1 MNKHRKQLSLS
12 AMCRQLGVSRE
23 GFYKWLKREGKT
35 NTSDSQQDDTD
46 RLVKG
51 MFHKHKRRYGAPRI
65 AKALRNTGIIINRKT
80 VAKSMK
86 KQGLRAKAAG
96 KYKATTDSKHNLPVY
111 ENLLQQ
117 DFTATAPNQKYAQ
130 DITYLDTG
138 EGWVYL
144 AVVID
149 LYSRYVVGWSM
160 SERMTAPLVTDAL
173 KMALD
178 RRGNPA
184 GVIVHSDRGSQYCS
198 NIYRDLVKS
207 NMLKGSMSKKGCC
220 YDNACA
226 ESFFHTLKVE
236 LIHGETYLTRESIR
250 AAVFEY
256 IEIEYNQTRLHS
268 SNHYQSP
275 ADYEIKLAA

>member
-1 MNKHRKQLSLS
+1 
-12 AMCRQLGVSRE
+12 MCRQLAVSRE
-23 GFYKWLKREGKT
+23 SYYKWLKRAGKASV
-35 NTSDSQQDDTD
+35 NKLQQHDTD

-51 MFHKHKRRYGAPRI
+51 LFYKHKRRYGAPRI
-65 AKALRNTGIIINRKT
+65 AKVLRNIGIVINRKT

-111 ENLLQQ
+111 DNLLQQ
-117 DFTATAPNQKYAQ
+117 DFTATAPNQKYVQ
-130 DITYLDTG
+130 DITYLNTG
-138 EGWVYL
+138 EGWIYL

-160 SERMTAPLVTDAL
+160 SERMTAPLVTDAMN
-173 KMALD
+173 MALD
-178 RRGNPA
+178 RRGSPA

-207 NMLKGSMSKKGCC
+207 NKLKGSMSKKGCC

-236 LIHGETYLTRESIR
+236 LIHGESYPTQESIR

-256 IEIEYNQTRLHS
+256 IEIEYNRTRLHS
-268 SNHYQSP
+268 SNNYLSP

>member
-1 MNKHRKQLSLS
+1 
-12 AMCRQLGVSRE
+12 MCRQLDVSRE
-23 GFYKWLKREGKT
+23 SYYKWLKRAGKASV
-35 NTSDSQQDDTD
+35 NKLQQHDTD

-51 MFHKHKRRYGAPRI
+51 LFYKHKRRYGAPRI
-65 AKALRNTGIIINRKT
+65 AKVLRNIGIVINRKT

-117 DFTATAPNQKYAQ
+117 DFTATAPNQKYVQ
-130 DITYLDTG
+130 DITYLNTG
-138 EGWVYL
+138 EGWIYL

-149 LYSRYVVGWSM
+149 LFSRYVVGWSM
-160 SERMTAPLVTDAL
+160 SERMTAPLVTEAMS
-173 KMALD
+173 MALD
-178 RRGNPA
+178 RRGSPA

-198 NIYRDLVKS
+198 NIYRELVKS
-207 NMLKGSMSKKGCC
+207 NKLKGSMSKKGCC

-236 LIHGETYLTRESIR
+236 LIHGEHYPTQESIR

-256 IEIEYNQTRLHS
+256 IEIEYNRTRMHS
-268 SNHYQSP
+268 SNNYLSP